1 MRELCFDFCPFSVRC
16 NMACFYS
23 SFSTAFLS
31 LILPPSFDIYFSNY
45 FQLPTSTIVYIY
57 DLRLPSASV
66 SVIYIYPSVSAI
78 YINHLHILSVAVI
91 YMYHLHLPS
100 TCTICIYHISL
111 PSTPTYI
118 YHLHLPP
125 LFPLLPL
132 LSASPLPKGWKSCD
146 LRAAG
151 HTVTSALV
159 TLLMLHEIWLIAL
172 REKIR
177 MSPLLPLPLRGMEE
191 GSCSVKYC
199 LLNNER
205 IVL

>member
-1 MRELCFDFCPFSVRC
+1 MSTYTTFD
-16 NMACFYS
+16 YHLH
-23 SFSTAFLS
+23 LS
-31 LILPPSFDIYFSNY
+31 LPSTSTHLFLPS
-45 FQLPTSTIVYIY
+45 TSTICIY
-57 DLRLPSASV
+57 YLSLSSTCTTCIYHLHASFVSTICRCHLHIPLASAINMYHLYLPSIA
-66 SVIYIYPSVSAI
+66 AI
-78 YINHLHILSVAVI
+78 YI
-91 YMYHLHLPS
+91 YHLHLPS
-100 TCTICIYHISL
+100 TCTICISHLSV
-111 PSTPTYI
+111 PSTSTYI